1 MTPQFTMTSQFTM
14 TPQPDIRS
22 QLRPVD
28 ASYVLDADH
37 GHHLDPLQ
45 FWVFDSASETPPTT
59 EEINNHFR
67 DRMPVFAELNRRYV
81 EVPAHLDHAYW
92 AADDL
97 PIDKRIVHD
106 DRVGLDW
113 PAMLDVLG
121 ELAGA
126 PLDAR
131 TTAWRIDVFH
141 GVREVPGA
149 TATATVLALR
159 GNHSLISGP
168 LVSALWEAFFGA
180 GTEPVHFPGLGPV
193 TPHVNRALAAARG
206 IARIP
211 RSYVRYVRTIRAAV
225 RDTENAKSVEGQDS
239 APAPALTSTGINRD
253 PGDRRSV
260 LALRLGSVGPL
271 PKGFTVTALVLTTIS
286 VALQRYLAETDGQC
300 PPDLTAFATV
310 AVGAAP
316 ESLGINRIGWTS
328 VALRPDVISI
338 PERAAAVQASLTTG
352 RAAATADTLRRLTF
366 AADLPSFLLPAELA
380 ANRRRLRART
390 SPRMHTVLTS
400 IRITGTTDW
409 TMAGR
414 SLLFGAGYPPLTSE
428 ASVIHGLFGL
438 GDDLTLS
445 VITSPDVMPDTQR
458 YATLLTEAL
467 AEVTAAIRSA

>member
-1 MTPQFTMTSQFTM
+1 MTSQLT
-14 TPQPDIRS
+14 TTS
-22 QLRPVD
+22 QVRPVD

-59 EEINNHFR
+59 EEINDHFR
-67 DRMPVFAELNRRYV
+67 DRMPIFAELNRRYV

-149 TATATVLALR
+149 TATATVLTLR

-168 LVSALWEAFFGA
+168 LVLSLWEAFFGA

-211 RSYVRYVRTIRAAV
+211 RSYVRYLRTIRAAV
-225 RDTENAKSVEGQDS
+225 RDAENTKSVESQNVESQNS
-239 APAPALTSTGINRD
+239 APAPDLTSTGINRD

-271 PKGFTVTALVLTTIS
+271 PKGFTVTALALTTIS

-300 PPDLTAFATV
+300 PPDLTALATV

-316 ESLGINRIGWTS
+316 ESLGINRIGWTD
-328 VALRPDVISI
+328 VALRPDVTSI
-338 PERAAAVQASLTTG
+338 PERAAAVQGSLTTG
-352 RAAATADTLRRLTF
+352 RAAATAGTLRRLTF
-366 AADLPSFLLPAELA
+366 AADLPSFMLPAELA
-380 ANRRRLRART
+380 TNRRLLRART
-390 SPRMHTVLTS
+390 SPRTHTALTS
-400 IRITGTTDW
+400 IRITGTTEW
-409 TMAGR
+409 TLAGR
-414 SLLFGAGYPPLTSE
+414 PLLFGAGCPPLTSE
-428 ASVIHGLFGL
+428 VSVIHGLFGL
-438 GDDLTLS
+438 GDDLTLA

-467 AEVTAAIRSA
+467 AEVTAALRPA